1 MVWLILN
8 NYKNIKILNGNF
20 ISKTDEMI
28 EEDLSNAL
36 SILNFDDADFENF
49 VSNKKQSWRHI
60 NFNIQKLFFLKYTAN
75 SFSTFENSNDFTLDE
90 KKIIRN
96 SSAFLTQQLII
107 PKFELER
114 LKEKF
119 SNKSKKTENLVF
131 PKILILDKNFLQKN
145 IKRINLIIVLL
156 IKTQTISF
164 LFLKMNK
171 IAN

>member
-1 MVWLILN
+1 
-8 NYKNIKILNGNF
+8 
-20 ISKTDEMI
+20 MI

-114 LKEKF
+114 LKE
-119 SNKSKKTENLVF
+119 NLVIN
-131 PKILILDKNFLQKN
+131 PK
-145 IKRINLIIVLL
+145 
-156 IKTQTISF
+156 
-164 LFLKMNK
+164 LK
-171 IAN
+171 I